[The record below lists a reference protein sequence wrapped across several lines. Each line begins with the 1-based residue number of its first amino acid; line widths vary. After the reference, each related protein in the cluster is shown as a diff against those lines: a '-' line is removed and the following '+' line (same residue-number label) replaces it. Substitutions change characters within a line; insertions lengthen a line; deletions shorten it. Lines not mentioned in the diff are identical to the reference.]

1 MKLATVKKLK
11 LKAPIVN
18 VLKVMAVII
27 VVIVGVFLFYNSQI
41 KSLTS
46 LGYSE
51 IAAKNILFSGQK
63 EYVISKGENKT
74 LNAAFESDVYKEE
87 YLDNYSKIEYQNHKN
102 LIKNINKLIGK
113 GYSNNDISI
122 ILAHGSDE
130 DVSEFAK
137 KDKVKYL
144 EEFFSFSY
152 AKLKYY
158 DRYVDYSNETGED
171 EETTVLHVNLGMDG
185 EEYVDVEIVTEFE
198 ATMLVNKYRKLEEDF
213 VPEYLTKVPEEYAG
227 SDDLKASKIAV
238 DAFVEMAQAAE
249 KEGLGLVVNSAYRS
263 YQDQVDIKETYQN
276 LYGVNYVTRY
286 VAQPGHSEHQTGLA
300 FDIGSTTTSV
310 FANSEEY
317 KWMQENAYKYGFILR
332 FSAKGEAITGFRS
345 EPWHYRFVGKT
356 TAKYIYENNLTF
368 EEYYAMFLDN

>member
-1 MKLATVKKLK
+1 MATVKKLK
-11 LKAPIVN
+11 LKAPIIN
-18 VLKVMAVII
+18 ALKVMAVIV

-41 KSLTS
+41 KSLIS

-51 IAAKNILFSGQK
+51 VAAKNILFSGQK
-63 EYVISKGENKT
+63 EYVISKGENKV

-87 YLDNYSKIEYQNHKN
+87 YLDNYSKIEYQKHKN
-102 LIKNINKLIGK
+102 LIRNINKLIDK

-158 DRYVDYSNETGED
+158 DRYVEYSNETGED

-213 VPEYLTKVPEEYAG
+213 VPDYLTKVSEEYAG
-227 SDDLKASKIAV
+227 SDDLRASKIAV

-276 LYGVNYVTRY
+276 LYGVNYVTKY

-310 FANSEEY
+310 FVNSEEY

-332 FSAKGEAITGFRS
+332 FSVKGETITGFRS
-345 EPWHYRFVGKT
+345 EPWHYRFVGKN

-368 EEYYAMFLDN
+368 EEYYAIFLDN